1 MAYLLLKWL
10 HILAAIVFLGM
21 GAGTAWFKLWAD
33 RSGELSVIVWA
44 QRLVVK
50 TDWIFTLP
58 SGLVL
63 FVSGVGLAQ
72 LAGWSL
78 SSGFAFYGLLL
89 FGVAG
94 LTWLPAAWLQL
105 RMRAASES
113 ALESGQ
119 LDPGFHRDHRIWLAL
134 GFPSFLAA
142 VGATLVMVLKP
153 V

>member
-33 RSGELSVIVWA
+33 RSGSIPVIVWA

-63 FVSGVGLAQ
+63 PVTGIGLAQ
-72 LAGWSL
+72 MAGWPL
-78 SSGFAFYGLLL
+78 SSGFAFHGLLL

-105 RMRAASES
+105 RMRRAAED
-113 ALESGQ
+113 AQRTGV
-119 LDPGFHRDHRIWLAL
+119 LDPGFHRDHRLWLML
-134 GFPSFLAA
+134 GVPSFLAA
-142 VGATLVMVLKP
+142 VGATLVMVLK
-153 V
+153 

>member
-1 MAYLLLKWL
+1 VAYLLLKWL

-33 RSGELSVIVWA
+33 RSGSLPVIVWA

-63 FVSGVGLAQ
+63 MTTGYVLAWM
-72 LAGWSL
+72 AGWSL
-78 SSGFAFYGLLL
+78 YSGWVLYGQAL
-89 FGVAG
+89 FTLAG
-94 LTWLPAAWLQL
+94 LTWIPAARLQL
-105 RMRAASES
+105 RMRQAAEA
-113 ALESGQ
+113 ALETGV
-119 LDPGFHRDHRIWLAL
+119 LDPGFHRDHRTWLAL
-134 GFPSFLAA
+134 GVPSFLAA
-142 VGATLVMVLKP
+142 VTATLIMVLKP